1 MRATRQ
7 DSSRIHGHA
16 LTSSRMLTTVLV
28 FALATLLLL
37 TLGACDIRTPGSPDV
52 PVAGQDGADETDDSC
67 CGGDEDEATPD
78 DGTIDDAEDADDA
91 GDPDADAPT
100 VIVPDVLG
108 LWPDEATD
116 ILEAAGLG
124 VEEVDV
130 HGPVDPDAGDIGRV
144 YRQTPT
150 VAAEVPVGT
159 VVEIRYWWESQ

>member
-1 MRATRQ
+1 MRAARQ
-7 DSSRIHGHA
+7 GSSRTDGHA
-16 LTSSRMLTTVLV
+16 LISLPTLTAALA
-28 FALATLLLL
+28 FALALLLL
-37 TLGACDIRTPGSPDV
+37 VTLGACDIRTPGTPDV
-52 PVAGQDGADETDDSC
+52 PVAGQADPDSADDSC
-67 CGGDEDEATPD
+67 CGSDEDEATPD
-78 DGTIDDAEDADDA
+78 DGVTDDADDA
-91 GDPDADAPT
+91 GDTDAGATT

-108 LWPDEATD
+108 LWPDQATD